1 MPTQPSNT
9 LPYATSYPLLQIP
22 TSIDYTSK
30 DFAAFTTSMLN
41 YAGAI
46 MPNWNTSSEGD
57 FGVALVELFAYAA
70 DILSYYGDRI
80 SQEAYLPTATQ
91 RLSLLNIA
99 QLLGYTV
106 SNGSPAT
113 GTVTFQT
120 ASPGPAIT
128 IPQGTQVATSFQIA
142 SDAPVIYQ
150 TTHVATCPANG
161 GTVTVPVSQGITYT
175 MVPIGTATGLPGM
188 VLQLPQTQVID
199 GTVTVYV
206 QSVSGSQQWSHV
218 QYLVDSGP
226 NDMVFTS
233 FVDSTGVTN
242 IEFGDNIN
250 GLVPPVGLVVW
261 ATYTVGEGS
270 EGNQAAGV
278 VGTLVFPVDGLFI
291 PLLGDGVT
299 YNSSAMSGGA
309 DPESNDSI
317 RANAPQAF
325 QTQNR
330 AVSPADFQALAL
342 NVPGVT
348 VASAVANHSTSVSLY
363 VLGPS
368 LQAPGQ
374 GLINN
379 ILAYFAGK
387 TLAGVTLSVA
397 TPSLIPI
404 DVGSPSGGGVNEMQ
418 LQVKPNYLQA
428 TAQTNVQ
435 TALTNLFQPPS
446 TSFGQL
452 LTVGEIYS
460 TVMSVPGV
468 AWCVIPLFTREDV
481 PQTTTNSIQLRASE
495 IAVPGNFYI
504 NANGGL

>member
-1 MPTQPSNT
+1 MTEPSNL

-30 DFAAFTTSMLN
+30 DFTALAQSMLN
-41 YAGAI
+41 YASTI
-46 MPNWNTSSEGD
+46 MPNWNTTSEGD
-57 FGVALVELFAYAA
+57 LGVALVELFAYAG

-106 SNGSPAT
+106 SNGAPAT

-120 ASPGPAIT
+120 ANPGPAVT
-128 IPQGTQVATSFQIA
+128 IPDGTQVATSFQVA
-142 SDAPVIYQ
+142 SDAPVIFQ
-150 TTHVATCPANG
+150 TTQVATCPANG
-161 GTVTVPVSQGITYT
+161 GTATVTVSQGITYS

-188 VLQLPQTQVID
+188 VLQIPQTEVID
-199 GTVTVYV
+199 GSVSVFV
-206 QSVSGSQQWSHV
+206 QSVAGSQQWSYT
-218 QYLVDSGP
+218 QYLIDNGP
-226 NDMVFTS
+226 DDMVFTT
-233 FVDSTGVTN
+233 FVDSSGITN

-250 GLVPPVGLVVW
+250 GLVPSVGLVVW
-261 ATYTVGEGS
+261 ATYTIGVGAA
-270 EGNQAAGV
+270 GNQAAGV
-278 VGTLVFPVDGLFI
+278 VGTLVDPIDGLFV
-291 PLLGDGVT
+291 PVLGDGVT

-309 DPESNDSI
+309 DPESNDHI
-317 RANAPQAF
+317 RANAPQSF

-348 VASAVANHSTSVSLY
+348 TASAVANHSTSVSLY

-379 ILAYFAGK
+379 ILAYFADK

-404 DVGSPSGGGVNEMQ
+404 DVGSSGNNMT
-418 LQVKPNYLQA
+418 LQVQPNYLQA
-428 TAQTNVQ
+428 TTLTNVQ

-452 LTVGEIYS
+452 LTVAGIYN

-468 AWCVIPLFTREDV
+468 AWAVVPLFTREDV

-495 IAVPGNFYI
+495 IAVPGTFFI
-504 NANGGL
+504 TANGGL